1 LRGISEA
8 KCISRVR
15 RKRNYKKIFVI
26 LLLILIV
33 VQFVAVEGLIIFN
46 GKSDKEV
53 QADYL
58 IVLGAAIEGETI
70 TPFLKARLDA
80 GVIYL
85 QKYPDAKVVV
95 SGGQG
100 KGEDITEA
108 EAMRRYLVA
117 NGIDENRILLEPTA
131 TSTMENFKLS
141 KRLIENI
148 TGEPLTEAV
157 FVSNSFHIL
166 RSKMLARRN
175 NLKAHAIS
183 RNPSDR
189 QFSMYI
195 REYFAFIKSL
205 LVDW

>member
-1 LRGISEA
+1 MRGISEA

-15 RKRNYKKIFVI
+15 RKTNYTKIFVI
-26 LLLILIV
+26 LLLLLIV
-33 VQFVAVEGLIIFN
+33 IQFVAVEGLIIFN
-46 GKSDKEV
+46 GKSDAEV

-58 IVLGAAIEGETI
+58 IVLGAAIDGETI
-70 TPFLKARLDA
+70 TPVLKARLDA

-108 EAMRRYLVA
+108 EAMRRYLIA
-117 NGIDENRILLEPTA
+117 NDIDENRILLEPTA
-131 TSTMENFKLS
+131 TSTMENFRLS
-141 KRLIENI
+141 KRLIEQS
-148 TGEPLTEAV
+148 TGQPLTEVV
-157 FVSNSFHIL
+157 FVSNSFHIF
-166 RSKMLARRN
+166 RSKMLARRTR
-175 NLKAHAIS
+175 LDAHAIS
-183 RNPSDR
+183 NNPAKVPH
-189 QFSMYI
+189 SMYI

>member
-1 LRGISEA
+1 MRGISEA

-15 RKRNYKKIFVI
+15 RKRNYKKISVI

>member
-1 LRGISEA
+1 MRGISEA